1 MAGHPSVISLKP
13 SKRENKMKDFR
24 NHTLHEK
31 MRTVSFTLIVK
42 SLPYSQEDSL
52 LTTLFDIFVLSWCQS
67 IVKANENNF

>member
-1 MAGHPSVISLKP
+1 M
-13 SKRENKMKDFR
+13 ENFR
-24 NHTLHEK
+24 NHILQGK
-31 MRTVSFTLIVK
+31 MRTVSFTLIVE